1 MKVVQRFLEYVKIDT
16 ASNRE
21 NQQNPSSLCQFDL
34 AHQLAFEL
42 KQLGMKNVVVDN
54 HCFVYGKLPATK
66 GMQHVVKLGL
76 ISHLDTYPDI
86 LGKNVKPCIV
96 ENFDGNVLEI
106 GKSGL
111 KINATEEPH
120 LLQLKGQTVITACGD
135 TILGADDKAGI
146 AEIITAIENVI
157 ARKKPHGQISVSF
170 IPDEEIGR
178 GTDFFDFK
186 TFDAEYAYT
195 VDGFG
200 IGEIAIETFN
210 ARQAIVKFT
219 GVNVHTGYAKDRM
232 VNAQLL
238 ALEFANALPPKEI
251 PAKASEREGF
261 YHLLKSHGNIE
272 KAELIYNMRDFELAN
287 LERRQTWMCKQV
299 EKLNKKYGKG
309 SASIEFS
316 EQYRNMKNELDKY
329 PELQEKAI
337 IACSK
342 AGIKPYVKT
351 IRGGTDGA
359 RLTFKGLP
367 CPNLGAGGWNYHSLY
382 EHITIEALEQISKM
396 LEELIFQFNDITKK

>member
-251 PAKASEREGF
+251 PQKHQNGKAF
-261 YHLLKSHGNIE
+261 T
-272 KAELIYNMRDFELAN
+272 IY
-287 LERRQTWMCKQV
+287 
-299 EKLNKKYGKG
+299 
-309 SASIEFS
+309 
-316 EQYRNMKNELDKY
+316 
-329 PELQEKAI
+329 
-337 IACSK
+337 
-342 AGIKPYVKT
+342 
-351 IRGGTDGA
+351 
-359 RLTFKGLP
+359 
-367 CPNLGAGGWNYHSLY
+367 
-382 EHITIEALEQISKM
+382 
-396 LEELIFQFNDITKK
+396 